1 MQYQVSI
8 PTLMDFFCQG
18 KHQGFSELDIQAAE
32 ETIGAALPTVYRDF
46 LKTYGLDP
54 INNRHN
60 HINCPPKGIVTSYSY
75 IQDTLEDWAEEF
87 QEAKEQGQENRY
99 KDNGYFAL
107 WQLPQEKWSAI
118 TDNYVLLWCENQG
131 VWNAGYRLSDLQA
144 GLSDPPLY
152 ISTNDDYISFAKCA
166 DNLDAFLLSMLWDAA
181 YGYNGGVRLTD
192 STQINSVLS
201 QAGIDR
207 KLLEFRGLLS
217 ACLDDKRETLYLY
230 YNNGEYQ
237 ELCTANRN
245 KPAPQAKPVFEKP
258 TLKYVPKG
266 PYHIEVTFDQG
277 IDPPNSTHIHPLIAR
292 VIERMYGK
300 RLLVRYDWMKAIGK
314 TKGLTLDLR
323 DVIIEPDGTAHA
335 PIPVNL
341 PSSFYLDPA
350 DWSIIEEMPNLQTLR
365 IENLIVDDFSFLSK
379 CKNLKMLS
387 LYNTNFTDCRMLLKL
402 PKLEEVDLRF
412 CPLEHEEVLQT
423 LDIRQVGLAKEQQ

>member
-18 KHQGFSELDIQAAE
+18 EHQGFSEADIQTAE
-32 ETIGAALPTVYRDF
+32 KTIGVALPTIYRDF

-144 GLSDPPLY
+144 GLTDPPLY

-166 DNLDAFLLSMLWDAA
+166 DNLDTFLLSMLWDAA
-181 YGYNGGVRLTD
+181 YGYN
-192 STQINSVLS
+192 
-201 QAGIDR
+201 
-207 KLLEFRGLLS
+207 
-217 ACLDDKRETLYLY
+217 
-230 YNNGEYQ
+230 
-237 ELCTANRN
+237 
-245 KPAPQAKPVFEKP
+245 
-258 TLKYVPKG
+258 
-266 PYHIEVTFDQG
+266 
-277 IDPPNSTHIHPLIAR
+277 
-292 VIERMYGK
+292 
-300 RLLVRYDWMKAIGK
+300 
-314 TKGLTLDLR
+314 
-323 DVIIEPDGTAHA
+323 
-335 PIPVNL
+335 
-341 PSSFYLDPA
+341 
-350 DWSIIEEMPNLQTLR
+350 
-365 IENLIVDDFSFLSK
+365 
-379 CKNLKMLS
+379 
-387 LYNTNFTDCRMLLKL
+387 
-402 PKLEEVDLRF
+402 
-412 CPLEHEEVLQT
+412 
-423 LDIRQVGLAKEQQ
+423 

>member
-18 KHQGFSELDIQAAE
+18 EHQGFSEADIQTAE
-32 ETIGAALPTVYRDF
+32 KTIGVALPTIYRDF

-144 GLSDPPLY
+144 GLTDPPLY

-166 DNLDAFLLSMLWDAA
+166 DNLDTFLLSMLWDAA

-192 STQINSVLS
+192 SVQIDAVLD

-217 ACLDDKRETLYLY
+217 ACLDDKGETLYIHY
-230 YNNGEYQ
+230 SNGQHQ
-237 ELCTANRN
+237 ELITANRN
-245 KPAPQAKPVFEKP
+245 KPAPQTKPVFEMP
-258 TLKYVPKG
+258 TRKYVPRG
-266 PYHIEVTFDQG
+266 PYHIDLTFDQG
-277 IDPPNSTHIHPLIAR
+277 ITPANSTHIHPLIAR

-314 TKGLTLDLR
+314 TKGL
-323 DVIIEPDGTAHA
+323 
-335 PIPVNL
+335 
-341 PSSFYLDPA
+341 
-350 DWSIIEEMPNLQTLR
+350 
-365 IENLIVDDFSFLSK
+365 
-379 CKNLKMLS
+379 
-387 LYNTNFTDCRMLLKL
+387 
-402 PKLEEVDLRF
+402 
-412 CPLEHEEVLQT
+412 
-423 LDIRQVGLAKEQQ
+423 GLV